1 MKWVSWLFVLAV
13 APTFASEIILD
24 RDLVD
29 IEGSIVTLVRTD
41 NSPKKVTLRAQLES
55 YEIKC
60 VERGIVVVEGPHPSC
75 GQYTTQ
81 ELNCHN
87 RFMTGGACDEP
98 SVWDSYST
106 RIHNNS
112 CVHEEIQCVQFE
124 RIDHGQREEVF
135 TVNFVNLPKL
145 RSGQRETFQLSIRDW
160 AAASTQPRSSFYT
173 GELKRLKTL
182 RKYKVITTDTMRTFT
197 VKKTFLGL

>member
-1 MKWVSWLFVLAV
+1 MKWIALIFVLAT
-13 APTFASEIILD
+13 APAFANEVVLD
-24 RDLVD
+24 RGLVD
-29 IEGSIVTLVRTD
+29 IEGQVIQLVRTD
-41 NSPKKVTLRAQLES
+41 LSPKKVTLRAQLES

-60 VERGIVVVEGPHPSC
+60 VERGIVVVDGPHPSC

-87 RFMTGGACDEP
+87 RSMTFGTCDEP
-98 SVWDSYST
+98 STWDSYST

-112 CVHEEIQCVQFE
+112 CVHEEIQCVQFD
-124 RIDHGQREEVF
+124 RITHGLKEEFF
-135 TVNFVNLPKL
+135 TVNFINLPKL
-145 RSGQRETFQLSIRDW
+145 RPGQRETFQLSIRDW

-173 GELKRLKTL
+173 GELKRIKTL
-182 RKYKVITTDTMRTFT
+182 KKYKVISKDTMRTFD